1 MNIKINKINKNTIL
15 KYLHYK
21 GSKIPVEFESIID
34 HSIEF
39 IRENYFG
46 KYIYRVLGIT
56 DDLLREILIGN
67 DIAAHLKSSTEIIM
81 MAVTLGQEVEK
92 HINKLSYVDL
102 TKSVILDSVASA
114 AVESLADDISEKLAE
129 EYKPRFLTDRFSPGY
144 GDMPIEVQK
153 KFMELLNT
161 KSKIGLGVSSSG
173 ILQPRKSITAIMGIS
188 DVKQKHRNNKCELCN
203 LYRECNFIKRG

>member
-67 DIAAHLKSSTEIIM
+67 DIAAHLKSSRDNNDGCNF
-81 MAVTLGQEVEK
+81 GQEVEK

-153 KFMELLNT
+153 SLWN
-161 KSKIGLGVSSSG
+161 
-173 ILQPRKSITAIMGIS
+173 
-188 DVKQKHRNNKCELCN
+188 
-203 LYRECNFIKRG
+203 Y